1 MRWSFRNFEREVASG
16 KKQLTSGQKS
26 ADFRF
31 RSNHLLRF
39 TSILEAH
46 IRFRYNHL
54 RRFISISEANSRLI
68 WAILAIP
75 KAGNSWNQL
84 TSTRFRC
91 PPSFGSHIMAHFWG
105 FGQVFYI
112 FCISAKKATFEPI
125 SAPFEARNSRL
136 ASGSG
141 SYHLKFFTSHPSFP
155 ISSPNLHI
163 NREKIGNAGRR
174 PAFPIFSRFIWK
186 YPLTIAILS
195 CIIYPL
201 FA

>member
-1 MRWSFRNFEREVASG
+1 MRWSFRNLEKKVASG

-68 WAILAIP
+68 WAIPAIP

-84 TSTRFRC
+84 TSIRSRC

-105 FGQVFYI
+105 FGRFFSI
-112 FCISAKKATFEPI
+112 FCISAKKAPFEPI
-125 SAPFEARNSRL
+125 SAPFEARNSRP

-141 SYHLKFFTSHPSFP
+141 SYHLKFITSHPNFP
-155 ISSPNLHI
+155 ISSINL
-163 NREKIGNAGRR
+163 A
-174 PAFPIFSRFIWK
+174 
-186 YPLTIAILS
+186 
-195 CIIYPL
+195 
-201 FA
+201 

>member
-1 MRWSFRNFEREVASG
+1 MRCIKFKANSSALKMFWAFPSTLKAISPIFIESPSFKNWENFIVGS
-16 KKQLTSGQKS
+16 
-26 ADFRF
+26 
-31 RSNHLLRF
+31 

-46 IRFRYNHL
+46 IRFRYSHL

-84 TSTRFRC
+84 TSIRFRC

-105 FGQVFYI
+105 FGQVFSI

-141 SYHLKFFTSHPSFP
+141 SYQLRFITRHPNFP
-155 ISSPNLHI
+155 ISSLCLAQIAKKFGVP
-163 NREKIGNAGRR
+163 GRR
-174 PAFPIFSRFIWK
+174 PGIPNFFAIW
-186 YPLTIAILS
+186 A
-195 CIIYPL
+195 
-201 FA
+201 